1 MYMLLNNGKHP
12 FYQKNDKKE
21 DFIQKIKKGKLYF
34 LNKLSF
40 MAKHLNKKLCEINP
54 SWRYSANLAIKHPW
68 ITRNPNDEIPLT
80 FNEILMKNNC
90 KKNGSYLLMICI
102 FLNYYKKKE
111 INMNEREKIAD
122 NNFYMDN
129 FIKKKNNKLFYITK
143 KYINKGN
150 AISLKQK
157 EKYLKQ
163 KEKYL
168 EIISTDEED

>member
-1 MYMLLNNGKHP
+1 M
-12 FYQKNDKKE
+12 FFE
-21 DFIQKIKKGKLYF
+21 T
-34 LNKLSF
+34 
-40 MAKHLNKKLCEINP
+40 
-54 SWRYSANLAIKHPW
+54 SA
-68 ITRNPNDEIPLT
+68 
-80 FNEILMKNNC
+80 
-90 KKNGSYLLMICI
+90 KNG
-102 FLNYYKKKE
+102 
-111 INMNEREKIAD
+111 D

-168 EIISTDEED
+168 EIISTDEEDYSPETEKKQNLIKTKKNY